1 MTKYRAKR
9 YFMIETEHIRIEV
22 NRNSLWDYLGF
33 ANGFIVLHRK
43 NVFVDIPEDSFE
55 RYFIELKEQNK

>member
-9 YFMIETEHIRIEV
+9 YFMIETEHITVEV

-33 ANGFIVLHRK
+33 LNGFIVLHRK
-43 NVFVDIPEDSFE
+43 NVFVDIPKDSFE
-55 RYFIELKEQNK
+55 INFIELKEQKQ